1 MEGTDMED
9 TARFGQTRNVAIT
22 VIVDNRAD
30 LLLESS
36 ETVKRFTDEPLL
48 AEHGFAAVVDLK
60 DAGIRILW
68 DAGLTPA
75 VLLGNMARMKLDPAM
90 IDKIALSHGHG
101 DHTGGLP
108 ALLEAMDLG
117 PQSRR
122 WERDVTMAE
131 IRAQLEGQTVPLI
144 AHPAAFRERWH
155 IDEDGTK
162 HGPSVVPRARWEAA
176 GAQVVLA
183 EDPFQLGPGCWTTG
197 SVPRLSFEQA
207 GTGRSRYYREG
218 DAFLPDRL
226 EDDQGI
232 VIHVADK
239 GLVVLAGCAHAGIVN
254 TVNHARQIS
263 GVDRVWAVLG
273 GFHLAP
279 AKLAE
284 IDRTIDEISS
294 MAPNMVIPSHC
305 TGFAAIGRFA
315 QRMPG
320 QFVLGAAG
328 STYLF

>member
-1 MEGTDMED
+1 MEGTNMED
-9 TARFGQTRNVAIT
+9 TARFGQTRNVAVT
-22 VIVDNRAD
+22 VVVDNRAD

-48 AEHGFAAVVDLK
+48 AEHGFAAVVDLN

-68 DAGLTPA
+68 DAGLTPTA
-75 VLLGNMARMKLDPAM
+75 LLGNMARMKLDPAT
-90 IDKIALSHGHG
+90 IDMIALSHGHG

-108 ALLEAMDLG
+108 ALLEAMELE
-117 PQSRR
+117 PQPRR
-122 WERDVTMAE
+122 WERDVKMAE
-131 IRAQLEGQTVPLI
+131 IQAQLQKQSVPLI
-144 AHPAAFRERWH
+144 AHPAAFRERWG

-162 HGPSVVPRARWEAA
+162 HGPSIVARARWEAA
-176 GAQVVLA
+176 GAQIILA

-207 GTGRSRYYREG
+207 GTGGSRYYREG
-218 DAFLPDRL
+218 DAFLPDQV
-226 EDDQGI
+226 EDDQAI

-254 TVNHARQIS
+254 TVNHARRIS

-279 AKLAE
+279 ANRAE
-284 IDRTIDEISS
+284 IDRTIDEISRLD
-294 MAPNMVIPSHC
+294 PHMVVPSHC
-305 TGFAAIGRFA
+305 TGFEAISRFG
-315 QRMPG
+315 QRMPD
-320 QFVLGAAG
+320 QFVVGAAG